1 MKNSFLE
8 QACKATLIFC
18 RQHKSTI
25 LSCISAVG
33 VVATGVLSA
42 RGGIKA
48 EKILS
53 ARKKDISI
61 SEPSL
66 YEGWPTVDDAIIEA
80 YKKRH
85 PHTELSDEAIVA
97 KCVKQA
103 ANMDAAKRLIPAL
116 LPPLLTAAGTI
127 ALIFVNDAQNR
138 EAQAALAGAYAL
150 MAKKLADYKAE
161 VKDIFGEEA
170 DRKVEESIAQ
180 KRLADNDI
188 FAEERADDAKL
199 WYDSFSERWFWATDA
214 EVSDAEYYANR
225 IFCMQGCLTLNE
237 FYALLPLDAV
247 PCGDEIGWDQYVGEV
262 CYGYTWIDFA
272 HIDHNEAD
280 PNRSYKE
287 LYFPFTPH
295 PFFEEEIE
303 MEKEYQE
310 ICATTRKESPN
321 EV

>member
-8 QACKATLIFC
+8 QACKATLVFC

-48 EKILS
+48 EKILEQENDYIWDEDVPVEGS
-53 ARKKDISI
+53 DRLKEIVPVPKWKKA
-61 SEPSL
+61 
-66 YEGWPTVDDAIIEA
+66 V
-80 YKKRH
+80 
-85 PHTELSDEAIVA
+85 
-97 KCVKQA
+97 
-103 ANMDAAKRLIPAL
+103 RLIPAL
-116 LPPLLTAAGTI
+116 LPPVLTAAGTI

-161 VKDIFGEEA
+161 VKDIFGEGA
-170 DRKVEESIAQ
+170 DRLVEESIAQ

-262 CYGYTWIDFA
+262 CYGYTWIDFE

-303 MEKEYQE
+303 MEKEYKE
-310 ICATTRKESPN
+310 ICASVRKESPN

>member
-1 MKNSFLE
+1 MKNDIIE
-8 QACKATLIFC
+8 HACKAALIFC

-48 EKILS
+48 ERILE
-53 ARKKDISI
+53 KDEEMILTP
-61 SEPSL
+61 ED
-66 YEGWPTVDDAIIEA
+66 PTVDGVQIQIPKW
-80 YKKRH
+80 KK
-85 PHTELSDEAIVA
+85 AV
-97 KCVKQA
+97 
-103 ANMDAAKRLIPAL
+103 RLIPAL
-116 LPPLLTAAGTI
+116 LPPVLTAAGTI

-138 EAQAALAGAYAL
+138 EAQVALAGAYAL

-170 DRKVEESIAQ
+170 DRKVEESIAK
-180 KRLADNDI
+180 KRLSDNDI
-188 FAEERADDAKL
+188 LAEERAEDAKL

-225 IFCMQGCLTLNE
+225 IFHMQGCLTLNE

-280 PNRSYKE
+280 SERSYKE

>member
-1 MKNSFLE
+1 MKNDIIE
-8 QACKATLIFC
+8 HACKAALIFY

-48 EKILS
+48 ERILE
-53 ARKKDISI
+53 KDEEMILTP
-61 SEPSL
+61 ED
-66 YEGWPTVDDAIIEA
+66 PTVDGVQIQLPKW
-80 YKKRH
+80 KK
-85 PHTELSDEAIVA
+85 AV
-97 KCVKQA
+97 
-103 ANMDAAKRLIPAL
+103 RLIPAL
-116 LPPLLTAAGTI
+116 LPPVLTAAGTI

-170 DRKVEESIAQ
+170 DRKVEESIAK

-188 FAEERADDAKL
+188 LAEERAEDAKL

-225 IFCMQGCLTLNE
+225 IFRIHGCLTLNE

-247 PCGDEIGWDQYVGEV
+247 PCGDEIGWDQYIGEV
-262 CYGYTWIDFA
+262 CYGYTRIDFA

-280 PNRSYKE
+280 SERSYKE

-303 MEKEYQE
+303 MEKEYEQV
-310 ICATTRKESPN
+310 CSVVRKESPN

>member
-8 QACKATLIFC
+8 QACKATLVFC

-48 EKILS
+48 EKILEQENDYIWDEDVPIEGS
-53 ARKKDISI
+53 DRLKEIVPVPKWKKA
-61 SEPSL
+61 
-66 YEGWPTVDDAIIEA
+66 V
-80 YKKRH
+80 
-85 PHTELSDEAIVA
+85 
-97 KCVKQA
+97 
-103 ANMDAAKRLIPAL
+103 RLIPAL
-116 LPPLLTAAGTI
+116 LPPVLTAAGTI
-127 ALIFVNDAQNR
+127 ALIFVTDAQNR

-170 DRKVEESIAQ
+170 DRKVEESIAK

-188 FAEERADDAKL
+188 LAEERAEDAKL
-199 WYDSFSERWFWATDA
+199 WYDHFSERWFWATDA

-225 IFCMQGCLTLNE
+225 IFNMQGCLTLNE

-280 PNRSYKE
+280 SNRSYKE